1 MNIKEIPLIERPR
14 EKAFLKGIN
23 SLNNYE
29 LLAIIIGSGVKNK
42 NAIEISSEL
51 INYFNG
57 LSNLFEQSYIEL
69 SKIKGLSKIK
79 SLKLNAFFELCKRKE
94 EIAYLESYD
103 RFNIQNFVKKIRKYI
118 LNYQIEN
125 LIIVTLN
132 NKNKVLCIKNIDFNE
147 KRIKVSCFDVIKFV
161 IQNGAIKFI
170 VVHNHTGNLIEPSL
184 EDLNYTKTLQTEAKK
199 FNLNLIDSIILNR
212 EDYFSFFEENLL

>member
-1 MNIKEIPLIERPR
+1 MSYSISQVAKMMGVTPSTLRYYDQEGLLPHIKRVNGMRVFEDEDFRWLRVLNC
-14 EKAFLKGIN
+14 LKNTKMPI
-23 SLNNYE
+23 
-29 LLAIIIGSGVKNK
+29 
-42 NAIEISSEL
+42 
-51 INYFNG
+51 
-57 LSNLFEQSYIEL
+57 
-69 SKIKGLSKIK
+69 
-79 SLKLNAFFELCKRKE
+79 
-94 EIAYLESYD
+94 
-103 RFNIQNFVKKIRKYI
+103 KKIRKYI

>member
-1 MNIKEIPLIERPR
+1 MINTFGIITSKVYIPNNEIK
-14 EKAFLKGIN
+14 GVIN
-23 SLNNYE
+23 RV
-29 LLAIIIGSGVKNK
+29 LLD
-42 NAIEISSEL
+42 EL
-51 INYFNG
+51 IDNPAITITLLREF
-57 LSNLFEQSYIEL
+57 SE
-69 SKIKGLSKIK
+69 
-79 SLKLNAFFELCKRKE
+79 
-94 EIAYLESYD
+94 
-103 RFNIQNFVKKIRKYI
+103 NILV
-118 LNYQIEN
+118 
-125 LIIVTLN
+125 N